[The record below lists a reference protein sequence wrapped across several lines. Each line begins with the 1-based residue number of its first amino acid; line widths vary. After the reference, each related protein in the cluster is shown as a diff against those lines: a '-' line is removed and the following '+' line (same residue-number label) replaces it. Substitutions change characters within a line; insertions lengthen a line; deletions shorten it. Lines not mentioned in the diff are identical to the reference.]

1 MHTFKFVFSKYNKI
15 MLIKE
20 EDEKTNDY
28 ILQKNKKTK
37 LAIGIILATLILITI
52 GVIFSGVF
60 LEA

>member
-1 MHTFKFVFSKYNKI
+1 